1 MSTEHQ
7 HATVSGDK
15 QPTAQDISEQ
25 PESPPS
31 QTSDDMESEDHSI
44 ANIERIYRSAQ
55 FTSPKP
61 GHTKSNPK
69 HRKLD
74 RRIISAFW
82 ILYFL
87 CSAIRSNV
95 GLAQTM
101 NTDSGHD
108 LASVLNL
115 TRHEISTG
123 LALFYV
129 CYVIFDLPS
138 NLIMTRL
145 SPHVWMSRI
154 VISVGVIGSCLA
166 AMKAAWSFYL
176 LRLLLGIVTAGMWPG
191 MTYYLTLFYPPSRI
205 GKRIGQYFTASQVSA
220 AVVGLVSAGFQ
231 KMDGARG
238 LVGFQW
244 MFLVYGV
251 ITVALGFALLWWLP
265 DRPTAPGETPPQRS
279 RLMRWVPATKPALQ
293 GSDAIVHY
301 HDMKRVYH
309 SSAWTMRDLLY
320 VLIDWRLYPL
330 LIMYFG
336 VVGVGIG
343 VQLYA
348 NLIIKAIDPT
358 LSDVELSL
366 LTAPIWIMDLIA
378 ILLVTPFSDRF
389 HRHRAIFF
397 SVPVLLQILGLLLTS
412 YAGSDANPWPRYG
425 GLLIVGFG
433 LGPTVPITMTWTT
446 EVFQPRHGEVGV
458 AAASAVVSGLGNLG
472 SILTTYALYSGW
484 QSDYEAPGRQ
494 KYRKSNLVMIGILA
508 GSILF
513 AAVMEIMLRLVDG
526 RYRDGEGAVD
536 GAGRREVRQRGL
548 DGLGG
553 GVRRWLER
561 GKRIVR

>member
-7 HATVSGDK
+7 HASVGVDK
-15 QPTAQDISEQ
+15 QPAVEDISEQ
-25 PESPPS
+25 PEAAQS
-31 QTSDDMESEDHSI
+31 QTSEDDSESLDHSV
-44 ANIERIYRSAQ
+44 ANIERIY
-55 FTSPKP
+55 
-61 GHTKSNPK
+61 
-69 HRKLD
+69 RKLD

-82 ILYFL
+82 VLYFL

-108 LASVLNL
+108 LASVLHL

-154 VISVGVIGSCLA
+154 VISVGLIGSCLA

-231 KMDGARG
+231 KMDGAHG

-251 ITVALGFALLWWLP
+251 ITVALGFGLLWWLP
-265 DRPTAPGETPPQRS
+265 DRPTPPGEPAPKRS
-279 RLMRWVPATKPALQ
+279 LMMRWVPTTTPALK
-293 GSDAIVHY
+293 GADAVVHY
-301 HDMKRVYH
+301 HDLKRVYH
-309 SSAWTMRDLLY
+309 SSAWTMRDLLA
-320 VLIDWRLYPL
+320 VFLDWRLYPL
-330 LIMYFG
+330 LVMYFG

-348 NLIIKAIDPT
+348 NVIIKAIDPT
-358 LSDVELSL
+358 LSDISLSL

-378 ILLVTPFSDRF
+378 ILLVTPLSDRF

-397 SVPVLLQILGLLLTS
+397 SIPVLLQILGLLLTS
-412 YAGSDANPWPRYG
+412 YAGTDANPWPRYG

-446 EVFQPRHGEVGV
+446 EIFQPRHGEVGV

-484 QSDYEAPGRQ
+484 KSDYEAPGRE

-508 GSILF
+508 ASILS
-513 AAVMEIMLRLVDG
+513 AALMEIMLRFVDG
-526 RYRDGEGAVD
+526 RYRDDEDADGAVD
-536 GAGRREVRQRGL
+536 GAARREVRQRGL
-548 DGLGG
+548 HGLGA
-553 GVRRWLER
+553 GVTRWLKLGR
-561 GKRIVR
+561 